1 MAINSG
7 ERRDELQVDD
17 ETRGQ
22 QWWTETVDGRK
33 PAPAVVGEAA
43 TCTLDEATASK
54 RCANEWPKVLDDMA
68 TSAWRWTIKTRDENT
83 NE

>member
-7 ERRDELQVDD
+7 ERRDEFQVDD

-54 RCANEWPKVLDDMA
+54 RCANE
-68 TSAWRWTIKTRDENT
+68 
-83 NE
+83 